1 MKFIFIIL
9 LITFSIVILTAFF
22 LRSRKRG
29 KRTLYV
35 GGKPTIKKKK
45 KAKPP
50 ISKEKIMGPENP
62 LWVKMYAEEMAK
74 RNTALTAN
82 VLKKWIADDPKINFR
97 PDFSR

>member
-1 MKFIFIIL
+1 MKFISIIL
-9 LITFSIVILTAFF
+9 LIAFSIAILTAFI

-35 GGKPTIKKKK
+35 GGKAAIKKK

-50 ISKEKIMGPENP
+50 ISKAKIMGPENP

-74 RNTALTAN
+74 RNTAQTTA
-82 VLKKWIADDPKINFR
+82 VIKKWLKEK
-97 PDFSR
+97 

>member
-1 MKFIFIIL
+1 MKFVSIIL
-9 LITFSIVILTAFF
+9 LITFSIAILTAFI

-45 KAKPP
+45 KPKPP

-74 RNTALTAN
+74 RNTAQTTA
-82 VLKKWIADDPKINFR
+82 VIKKWLKEE
-97 PDFSR
+97 

>member
-1 MKFIFIIL
+1 MKFISIIL
-9 LITFSIVILTAFF
+9 LITFSIAILTAFI

-35 GGKPTIKKKK
+35 GEKPTIKKKK
-45 KAKPP
+45 AEPP

-74 RNTALTAN
+74 RNTAQTTA
-82 VLKKWIADDPKINFR
+82 VIKKWLKEE
-97 PDFSR
+97 

>member
-1 MKFIFIIL
+1 MKFVSIIL
-9 LITFSIVILTAFF
+9 LITFSIAILTAFI

-35 GGKPTIKKKK
+35 GGKPAIKKK

-50 ISKEKIMGPENP
+50 ISKAKIMGPENP

-74 RNTALTAN
+74 RNTAQTTA
-82 VLKKWIADDPKINFR
+82 VIKKWLKEK
-97 PDFSR
+97 

>member
-1 MKFIFIIL
+1 MKFISIIL
-9 LITFSIVILTAFF
+9 LITFSITILTAFI

-74 RNTALTAN
+74 RNTAQTTA
-82 VLKKWIADDPKINFR
+82 VIKKWLKEK
-97 PDFSR
+97 

>member
-1 MKFIFIIL
+1 MKFSSTIL
-9 LITFSIVILTAFF
+9 LITFSIAILTAFI

-74 RNTALTAN
+74 RNTAQTTA
-82 VLKKWIADDPKINFR
+82 VIKKWLKEE
-97 PDFSR
+97 

>member
-1 MKFIFIIL
+1 MKFSSIIL
-9 LITFSIVILTAFF
+9 LITFSIAILTAFI

-45 KAKPP
+45 AKPP
-50 ISKEKIMGPENP
+50 ISKAKIMGPENP

-74 RNTALTAN
+74 RNTAQTTA
-82 VLKKWIADDPKINFR
+82 VIKKWLKEK
-97 PDFSR
+97 

>member
-1 MKFIFIIL
+1 MKFISIIL
-9 LITFSIVILTAFF
+9 LIAFSIAILTAFI

-74 RNTALTAN
+74 RNTAQTTA
-82 VLKKWIADDPKINFR
+82 VIKKWLKEE
-97 PDFSR
+97 

>member
-1 MKFIFIIL
+1 MKFSSTIL
-9 LITFSIVILTAFF
+9 LITFSIAILTAFI

-45 KAKPP
+45 AEPP

-74 RNTALTAN
+74 RNTAQTTA
-82 VLKKWIADDPKINFR
+82 VIKKWLKEE
-97 PDFSR
+97 

>member
-9 LITFSIVILTAFF
+9 LITFSIAILTAFI

-35 GGKPTIKKKK
+35 GGKPTINKKK
-45 KAKPP
+45 KAAPP

-74 RNTALTAN
+74 RNTAQTTA
-82 VLKKWIADDPKINFR
+82 VIKKWLKEE
-97 PDFSR
+97 